1 MYNKLLNLIQFNSM
15 DGWIDGW
22 MDPSLIPN
30 LILIPMVKEDL
41 VFQRQ
46 SLHLRGCSMTTPIT
60 YVSARMSDSSN

>member
-46 SLHLRGCSMTTPIT
+46 FYGTTFLYICEDVIP
-60 YVSARMSDSSN
+60 